1 MTYFILFLLF
11 MLMIYIFTLKGN
23 AVGTIPLGKV
33 QSISYS
39 QSFFINY
46 THIKTN
52 KHSIL
57 LGHKMTNIK
66 EGDELL
72 MKRFQF
78 KKMICNLSRKSN
90 EYAIESVNLLD
101 SLHDFIASTD
111 PEKIM
116 AYTKEKQNAIKLK
129 K

>member
-1 MTYFILFLLF
+1 MTYFILLLLF
-11 MLMIYIFTLKGN
+11 MLMIFLFTFKGN
-23 AVGTIPLGKV
+23 AVGTISLGKV

-46 THIKTN
+46 THIKTDR
-52 KHSIL
+52 HTIL

-66 EGDELL
+66 EGDDLL

-78 KKMICNLSRKSN
+78 KKMICNLTRKSP
-90 EYAIESVNLLD
+90 EYSIESINLLD
-101 SLHDFIASTD
+101 NLSDFITSKD
-111 PEKIM
+111 PEKVM

>member
-11 MLMIYIFTLKGN
+11 IFMIFLFTFKGN
-23 AVGTIPLGKV
+23 VVGTIPIGQV

-46 THIKTN
+46 THIKTD

-57 LGHKMTNIK
+57 LGHKMTHIK
-66 EGDELL
+66 EGDYLL

-78 KKMICNLSRKSN
+78 KKMIFNLSRKSP
-90 EYAIESVNLLD
+90 EYAIESINMLD
-101 SLHDFIASTD
+101 SLYDFLSSDDESKT
-111 PEKIM
+111 M

>member
-1 MTYFILFLLF
+1 MTFFILFLLF
-11 MLMIYIFTLKGN
+11 IFMIFIFNFKGSV
-23 AVGTIPLGKV
+23 VGTIPIGKV
-33 QSISYS
+33 TEISYS

-46 THIKTN
+46 THIKTDR
-52 KHSIL
+52 HSIL

-78 KKMICNLSRKSN
+78 KKMICNLTRKST
-90 EYAIESVNLLD
+90 EFAIESINLLD
-101 SLHDFIASTD
+101 NLHDFITIED
-111 PEKIM
+111 PEKVM
-116 AYTKEKQNAIKLK
+116 AYTKESKNDIKLK